1 MTNTEFF
8 DDPIRVTCSIDE
20 QGQTNI
26 QTLFWRGKLYTIL
39 AVGRQW
45 DEADGRHVMAETADS
60 TRFELLLP
68 RQDLI
73 WRVKRAWQPQI
84 LA

>member
-1 MTNTEFF
+1 MTDTEFF
-8 DDPIRVTCSIDE
+8 NDPIRVTCSIDE

-26 QTLFWRGKLYTIL
+26 QSLSWRDKPYTIL
-39 AVGRQW
+39 VVGRQW
-45 DEADGRHVMAETADS
+45 DDADGRHVMAETADS

-68 RQDLI
+68 RNDLI
-73 WRVKRAWQPQI
+73 WRVKRAWRPQI